1 MKKIRVA
8 YTNKG
13 RILAIGRASSLPSI
27 LETDEIIVRNW
38 YYNQPQRLES
48 FLKKEPEKTQELQ
61 QAFAYWVRNKTFGLK
76 EDQSE
81 YRTFKGELK
90 EYDEYLFKSL
100 RSTAGKIGEN
110 IYHFLNPKPEKIN
123 EQIKEFH
130 KQCKETFGI
139 PYG

>member
-13 RILAIGRASSLPSI
+13 RILAIDIASSLPNI
-27 LETDEIIVRNW
+27 LEADEIIVKNW

-81 YRTFKGELK
+81 YGAFKGELK

-110 IYHFLNPKPEKIN
+110 IYHFLNPPQKKIN
-123 EQIKEFH
+123 KQIKIFH
-130 KQCKETFGI
+130 RQCNEAFGI
-139 PYG
+139 PG